1 MVAAAGEV
9 TDVLG
14 VLGWAVVAKSCF
26 LTDEGVGWLCV
37 APTPLLLGD
46 AATTDAAETLGL
58 ELVLEATWSAR
69 EAEEAVAAED
79 TEGREELE
87 EEEEDDGVVGPPAPV
102 PCFGEL
108 LLLPGL
114 TGRTGKG
121 PQVPAAAGEN
131 VPPNWAMG
139 RRGCRICCMVWA
151 ASSAS

>member
-1 MVAAAGEV
+1 MAAAAWEV

-14 VLGWAVVAKSCF
+14 VLGWAVLAKSCF
-26 LTDEGVGWLCV
+26 LTDEGVGWLCE
-37 APTPLLLGD
+37 APAPLLLGD
-46 AATTDAAETLGL
+46 AATAAAAETLGL

-69 EAEEAVAAED
+69 EAEEVGVAAED
-79 TEGREELE
+79 TGGRELELE
-87 EEEEDDGVVGPPAPV
+87 DDDDGVVGPPAPV